1 MVAVV
6 SGRRSDEVSELL
18 AVPGVRCYGL
28 YGLEEVSPSG
38 LGAILPHVE
47 AVASSVAEAWVEDK
61 GISLAVHYRQA
72 SDPAEARVTLVSALE
87 SVAASAGLDVVEGKM
102 VIELVPAGR
111 PMKGGAV
118 EMLVE
123 EQRFAAALFAGDD
136 VADLDAFAALDRLA
150 RNGVITVK
158 VAVRGEE
165 TPEKLIA
172 AADLTVDGPGG
183 LVGLLRQLA

>member
-28 YGLEEVSPSG
+28 YGLEEVS
-38 LGAILPHVE
+38 LAAVGAILPHVE
-47 AVASSVAEAWVEDK
+47 AAASSVAEAWVEDK
-61 GISLAVHYRQA
+61 SISLAVHYRQA
-72 SDPAEARVTLVSALE
+72 PDPARARVALVSALE
-87 SVAASAGLDVVEGKM
+87 PVAASAGLDLVEGKM

-111 PMKGGAV
+111 PMKGGAIRI
-118 EMLVE
+118 LVE
-123 EQRFAAALFAGDD
+123 EQRLAAALFAGDD

-150 RNGVITVK
+150 GGGVITVK
-158 VAVRGEE
+158 VAVGGEE
-165 TPEKLIA
+165 TPEELIA
-172 AADLTVDGPGG
+172 AADLTVDGPEG